1 VKAEAVMP
9 PMAQI
14 SEAVRP
20 LTRAISKVAI
30 TPYIID
36 LGTQAGADKR
46 RDLNECSKESGN
58 FIVNTSD

>member
-1 VKAEAVMP
+1 
-9 PMAQI
+9 MAQI
-14 SEAVRP
+14 SAAVRP

-36 LGTQAGADKR
+36 LGTQAGPDKR
-46 RDLNECSKESGN
+46 RNLNECSKKSGN

>member
-1 VKAEAVMP
+1 MP

-14 SEAVRP
+14 SAAVRP
-20 LTRAISKVAI
+20 LTRDIRIAAI

-36 LGTQAGADKR
+36 LGTQAGPDKR
-46 RDLNECSKESGN
+46 RNLNECSKESGN